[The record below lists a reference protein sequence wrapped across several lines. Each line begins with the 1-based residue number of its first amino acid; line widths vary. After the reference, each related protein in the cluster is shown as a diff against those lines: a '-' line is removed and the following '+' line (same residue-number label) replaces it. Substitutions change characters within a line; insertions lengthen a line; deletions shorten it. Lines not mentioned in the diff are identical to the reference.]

1 MSTFF
6 GISAIVEAG
15 QTLVPGAD
23 VLCKVTILKS
33 ASNSPA
39 SLTISGSRLRIATQ
53 AIVGGVPAGAIT
65 IPTTGDV
72 DGGVSFE
79 IQCSSITLTGSG
91 AAILVQYNI

>member
-6 GISAIVEAG
+6 GISAIVETG

-33 ASNSPA
+33 ANASPA
-39 SLTISGSRLRIATQ
+39 SLTITGSRLRNATT
-53 AIVGGVPAGAIT
+53 AVVGGVPAAAIT

-79 IQCSSITLTGSG
+79 IQCTTIALTGDN